1 MKVVSQ
7 SNRNVFP
14 VVDAREELIGVVVL
28 NSIRKVLFRQ
38 ELYHRYRVEQFMED
52 PAAKI
57 INTDS
62 MEVVMRKF
70 DTTRSWYLPVVDE
83 ENHYIGFVSK
93 SKALNTY
100 RQVMVDLSEE

>member
-1 MKVVSQ
+1 
-7 SNRNVFP
+7 
-14 VVDAREELIGVVVL
+14 
-28 NSIRKVLFRQ
+28 
-38 ELYHRYRVEQFMED
+38 MED

-62 MEVVMRKF
+62 MEEVMRKF

-83 ENHYIGFVSK
+83 DNRYIGFVSK